1 MKNYKSHKQ
10 AFTLIEILISMAIF
24 AMIMIS
30 VMMIYITA
38 SDISKKYDI
47 NREMRNNIKSV
58 VEDIAEEVR
67 KNDIEWIAE
76 WYWDPFIFDHDYWKW
91 KWIWTRLKLKDW
103 PEYRLVKYNKW
114 ILTKYDS
121 LNIAEKKWQEHSWE
135 DCSSITDMCRIVKF
149 DKNWV
154 EIWPLSNSK
163 VSFTNLS
170 FTVSW
175 ENEVPKV
182 LLNFIA
188 RASVKEWIRTKL
200 AEKTTLIFQT
210 SFSERAL
217 KVK

>member
-1 MKNYKSHKQ
+1 MKKNYINKQ
-10 AFTLIEILISMAIF
+10 AFTLIEILISMTIF

-67 KNDIEWIAE
+67 KNDIEWVKSD
-76 WYWDPFIFDHDYWKW
+76 YLWDYNFSNITWN
-91 KWIWTRLKLKDW
+91 RLKLINW
-103 PEYRLVKYNKW
+103 PEYRLVRYNKW
-114 ILTKYDS
+114 SGIKYENLSDT
-121 LNIAEKKWQEHSWE
+121 EKEWLSAWN
-135 DCSSITDMCRIVKF
+135 DCLLIKDMCRIVKF
-149 DKNWV
+149 DKEWV

-170 FTVSW
+170 FEVSW
-175 ENEVPKV
+175 EENVPKV
-182 LLNFIA
+182 TLNFVA
-188 RASVKEWIRTKL
+188 RASVRAWIRAEL
-200 AEKTTLIFQT
+200 AEKSKLVFQT
-210 SFSERAL
+210 SISERAL